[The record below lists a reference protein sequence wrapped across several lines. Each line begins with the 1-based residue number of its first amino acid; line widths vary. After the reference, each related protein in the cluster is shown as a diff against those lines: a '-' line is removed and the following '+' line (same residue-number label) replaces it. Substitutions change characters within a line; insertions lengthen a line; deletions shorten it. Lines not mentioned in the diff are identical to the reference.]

1 MKPLDLSLYLVT
13 DQRISWDKCLIAVR
27 QAILG
32 GVTLVQLR
40 EKNKSKDEIKQR
52 ALDLLSVLNPMGIP
66 LIINDHVDIARE
78 VGAQGVHLGKEDY
91 DVKHAKQLLGPDAII
106 GLSIETVRGFER
118 SNFEFCDYVSASPV
132 FPTAT
137 KENAAAPMGLG
148 GLKRLRSAC
157 PIPLVAI
164 GGIESKNADLISAS
178 GVDGICVVSSI
189 LCSPSPESA
198 ARSLREAFESTR
210 KRKSHG

>member
-1 MKPLDLSLYLVT
+1 MNPLDLSLYLIT

-40 EKNKSKDEIKQR
+40 EKNKSKDEIRQR
-52 ALDLLSVLNPMGIP
+52 ARDLLSILRPFGIP

-78 VGAQGVHLGKEDY
+78 VGAQGVHIGKQDC
-91 DVKHAKQLLGPDAII
+91 DVKEAREILGPDAMI
-106 GLSIETVRGFER
+106 GLSIETVRDFER
-118 SNFEFCDYVSASPV
+118 SDFEFCDYVSASPV

-137 KENAAAPMGLG
+137 KENAAVPMGLEE
-148 GLKRLRSAC
+148 LKKLRSLC

-164 GGIESKNADLISAS
+164 GGINSNNAHLISAL
-178 GVDGICVVSSI
+178 GIDGICVVSSI
-189 LCSPSPESA
+189 LCSPYPESV
-198 ARSLREAFESTR
+198 ARSLREIFENTR
-210 KRKSHG
+210 KVESHE